1 MGTDGATIM
10 SFITN
15 RLMMV
20 GVGIVFVFVGA
31 LSPTIAMEGME
42 AAVDKYRKGSE

>member
-1 MGTDGATIM
+1 M

-20 GVGIVFVFVGA
+20 GVGIIVVFVGA
-31 LSPTIAMEGME
+31 LSPKVAMESLE